1 MRKEDI
7 PPANE
12 YERGVL
18 RNRRRQERPE
28 MERRVGQVALLQT
41 YVARLLDLRLS
52 FTHLK
57 IGSLDH
63 WIQLVLLRKPGRVD
77 LYLIKP
83 KLNHTRDLEEFFAKL
98 GIESIADHL
107 GCPPWTLGPSIGYCI
122 KSDVKAISELVSELL
137 ASVYG
142 AEVDAEFEFVLT

>member
-18 RNRRRQERPE
+18 RDRRRQERPE
-28 MERRVGQVALLQT
+28 MERRVGRVALLQP

-57 IGSLDH
+57 FGSLDD
-63 WIQLVLLRKPGRVD
+63 WIQLGLLRKPERVN

-83 KLNHTRDLEEFFAKL
+83 KPDLMGDLEEFFAKR

-122 KSDVKAISELVSELL
+122 KSDIKAVSELVTELL

-142 AEVDAEFEFVLT
+142 AEVDAEFEFVLM

>member
-18 RNRRRQERPE
+18 WERRRQERPE
-28 MERRVGQVALLQT
+28 MERKVGRVALLQPL
-41 YVARLLDLRLS
+41 VARLLDLSLS

-57 IGSLDH
+57 IGSLDE
-63 WIQLVLLRKPGRVD
+63 WIQLGLIRKPERVD
-77 LYLIKP
+77 LLPIKP
-83 KLNHTRDLEEFFAKL
+83 KPNQDLEDFFAKR
-98 GIESIADHL
+98 GIASFAEHL
-107 GCPPWTLGPSIGYCI
+107 GCAPWTVGPTIGYII
-122 KSDVKAISELVSELL
+122 KSDPIAVSELVTELL

-142 AEVDAEFEFVLT
+142 AEADAEFEFVLT

>member
-1 MRKEDI
+1 MRHEDI
-7 PPANE
+7 PAANE

-18 RNRRRQERPE
+18 RDRRRQERPE
-28 MERRVGQVALLQT
+28 MECRVGRVALLQL

-57 IGSLDH
+57 IGSLDP
-63 WIQLVLLRKPGRVD
+63 WVQLVLLRKPGRVY
-77 LYLIKP
+77 LYPIKP
-83 KLNHTRDLEEFFAKL
+83 KPDHMEEFFAKR

-107 GCPPWTLGPSIGYCI
+107 GCPPWTLGPSIGYYI
-122 KSDVKAISELVSELL
+122 KSDVKAVSELVTELF

-142 AEVDAEFEFVLT
+142 AEADAEFEFVLT